1 MEYFPCALY
10 EEETNKSKSLPFPAV
25 QNITATAITYST
37 IRLDWSPV
45 KGGLFTYYNV
55 TYSITEASLTWHE
68 VVERSYSWV
77 DLVNLRGMTNYSVKV
92 GLMLEDGFTLWSEAV
107 TSETPEGGK
116 ERVNRLPPNTLG
128 RREGWRLVSP
138 LASIAGTC
146 ITLSSL
152 LSAVLLFFVDVFIHT
167 NFFEKYKNLQG
178 KALLFDEKSQRYKS
192 SETTTCWPIKNKESQ
207 YIRDYNQFTNS

>member
-1 MEYFPCALY
+1 MEYFLCALY

-77 DLVNLRGMTNYSVKV
+77 DLVNLRGMTNYSMKV

-116 ERVNRLPPNTLG
+116 ERVNRLPANTLG
-128 RREGWRLVSP
+128 RRGGWRPVSP

-152 LSAVLLFFVDVFIHT
+152 LSAVLLFFCCCFYSHQ
-167 NFFEKYKNLQG
+167 FF
-178 KALLFDEKSQRYKS
+178 
-192 SETTTCWPIKNKESQ
+192 
-207 YIRDYNQFTNS
+207 

>member
-1 MEYFPCALY
+1 MEYFLCALY

-68 VVERSYSWV
+68 VVERSYSGV
-77 DLVNLRGMTNYSVKV
+77 DLVNLRGMTNYSMKV

-116 ERVNRLPPNTLG
+116 ERVNRLPANTLG
-128 RREGWRLVSP
+128 RRGGWRPVSP
-138 LASIAGTC
+138 LASIAGTDNHYYQQFYYF
-146 ITLSSL
+146 L
-152 LSAVLLFFVDVFIHT
+152 LLFLFTPIFLKNTKICK
-167 NFFEKYKNLQG
+167 EKLCYSTKKVKG
-178 KALLFDEKSQRYKS
+178 TRAQRLRPAGPSK
-192 SETTTCWPIKNKESQ
+192 
-207 YIRDYNQFTNS
+207 IRNRSI

>member
-10 EEETNKSKSLPFPAV
+10 EEETNKSKSLPFAAV

-45 KGGLFTYYNV
+45 KGGLFNYYNV

-77 DLVNLRGMTNYSVKV
+77 DLVNLRGMTNYSMKV

-116 ERVNRLPPNTLG
+116 ERVNRLPANTLG
-128 RREGWRLVSP
+128 RRGGWRPVSP

-152 LSAVLLFFVDVFIHT
+152 LSAVLLFF
-167 NFFEKYKNLQG
+167 FFCFY
-178 KALLFDEKSQRYKS
+178 SH
-192 SETTTCWPIKNKESQ
+192 
-207 YIRDYNQFTNS
+207 QFF